1 MLDSIEFLVVQ
12 NLFRS
17 CLGCREFLT
26 DPGFQQNL
34 ITACIDL
41 INRFSTDQGV
51 RNRRFY
57 YEMIVNIAD
66 CDRLERLWVDRGA
79 DFDDRLCL
87 KVDLDAVELD
97 LIAL

>member
-1 MLDSIEFLVVQ
+1 M
-12 NLFRS
+12 
-17 CLGCREFLT
+17 T

-41 INRFSTDQGV
+41 INRFSTDQGGQ
-51 RNRRFY
+51 NRLFY

-66 CDRLERLWVDRGA
+66 CDRLERLLMDQGA
-79 DFDDRLCL
+79 GFADLLCL
-87 KVDLDAVELD
+87 KVDLDTAGLD